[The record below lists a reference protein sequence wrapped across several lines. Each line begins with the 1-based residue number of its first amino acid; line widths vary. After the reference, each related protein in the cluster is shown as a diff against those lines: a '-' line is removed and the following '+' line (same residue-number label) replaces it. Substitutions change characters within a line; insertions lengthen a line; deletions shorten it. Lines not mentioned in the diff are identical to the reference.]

1 VDEAAGPPIRVVVVN
16 WNSGHWLA
24 RCLDSLREH
33 AGPGLA
39 EVVVVDNGS
48 TDGSEQVALA
58 PNQRLLR
65 AGANLGFAKACNLGA
80 KGATAPYL
88 LFLNPDAAVREGT
101 IETVLRFMESE
112 AASRVA
118 VCGVRL
124 VGEDGIAQHHATV
137 FPTARTMFR
146 AEDRTLRFDHLS
158 SREVDHVIGAFYLIR
173 RSVFEAVGG
182 FDERFFVYLED
193 MDLSYRVA
201 KAGWKIWYLAEAVAF
216 HKGGGTS
223 EQVKAAR
230 QFYSTR
236 SRLLYAAK
244 HLSPAKSALVFAA
257 TMTLEPAARLARAL
271 ARRSLP
277 EIRETLAAYRMLAAD
292 LPGIVRTMRHGPS
305 REGS

>member
-1 VDEAAGPPIRVVVVN
+1 MDEAAGPPVRVVVVN

-24 RCLDSLREH
+24 QCLGSLREH
-33 AGPGLA
+33 AGPALA

-48 TDGSEQVALA
+48 ADGSDDVALA
-58 PNQRLLR
+58 QNGRLIR
-65 AGANLGFAKACNLGA
+65 AGANLGFARACNLGA
-80 KGATAPYL
+80 AGAATPYL

-101 IETVLRFMESE
+101 IATVLRFMESE

-124 VGEDGIAQHHATV
+124 VGEDGVVQHHATV

-173 RSVFEAVGG
+173 RSVFEALGG

-193 MDLSYRVA
+193 MDLSRRVA
-201 KAGWKIWYLAEAVAF
+201 KAGWKTWYLAEAVAF

-244 HLSPAKSALVFAA
+244 HLPPAKSAFVFAA
-257 TMTLEPAARLARAL
+257 TMTLEPAARIGRAL
-271 ARRSLP
+271 LRRSMP
-277 EIRETLAAYRMLAAD
+277 ELRESLAAYRMLAAD
-292 LPGIVRTMRHGPS
+292 LPGIVRTMRHKPL
-305 REGS
+305 RRAD

>member
-1 VDEAAGPPIRVVVVN
+1 VDEAAGPPVRVVIVN

-33 AGPGLA
+33 ARPGLA

-48 TDGSEQVALA
+48 TDGSDEAALA
-58 PNQRLLR
+58 PNQRLIR

-80 KGATAPYL
+80 DGATTPYL

-101 IETVLRFMESE
+101 IETVLRFMESDV
-112 AASRVA
+112 ASRVA
-118 VCGVRL
+118 VCGIRL
-124 VGEDGIAQHHATV
+124 VGEDGIAQHHVTV

-146 AEDRTLRFDHLS
+146 AENRTLRFDHLS

-173 RSVFEAVGG
+173 RSVFKAVGG

-201 KAGWKIWYLAEAVAF
+201 EAGWKIWYLAEAVAF

-244 HLSPAKSALVFAA
+244 HLPPAKSALVFAA

-271 ARRSLP
+271 VRRSLP
-277 EIRETLAAYRMLAAD
+277 ETRETLAAYRMLAAD
-292 LPGIVRTMRHGPS
+292 LPGIVRTMRHPPS
-305 REGS
+305 HGSA